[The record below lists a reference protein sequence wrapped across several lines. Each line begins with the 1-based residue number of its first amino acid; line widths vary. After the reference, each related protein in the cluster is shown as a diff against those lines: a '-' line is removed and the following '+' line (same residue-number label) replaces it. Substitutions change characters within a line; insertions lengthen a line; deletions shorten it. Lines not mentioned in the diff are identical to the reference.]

1 MKKLTLLVSL
11 SIVLTFV
18 YAATCF
24 SADQNSARL
33 IPSDVVYGYEN
44 NQKIA
49 EFKNEVP
56 FPEEMLLKSQG
67 DSGIKM
73 DNILLV
79 AEDKSEFSITTES
92 DCCYITVKSG
102 KVHFAISDLPKPLA
116 FVTPQGIVTSRQL
129 ILNANSSSSSLAGML
144 QGTVSVDKNSK
155 SSEYSVYQ
163 GGSLLL
169 ATSDGDRLINNNQ
182 QLLLAQADTGEV
194 DTTTIYNEEEAQSYW
209 SSLTPVQQGLFG
221 VVAVG
226 AVGAGTYQ
234 IIANNRSSNDGSPST
249 P

>member
-1 MKKLTLLVSL
+1 MKKQALLVSL
-11 SIVLTFV
+11 SLILTVV
-18 YAATCF
+18 YVATCF

-33 IPSDVVYGYEN
+33 IPSDVVFGYEN

-92 DCCYITVKSG
+92 DCRYITVKSG
-102 KVHFAISDLPKPLA
+102 KVHFAISDLPKTLA
-116 FVTPQGIVTSRQL
+116 FVTPQGIVTSKQL
-129 ILNANSSSSSLAGML
+129 IVNASNRSMV
-144 QGTVSVDKNSK
+144 QGTVSVDKNAK

-169 ATSDGDRLINNNQ
+169 ATSDGDRLINSQQ

-194 DTTTIYNEEEAQSYW
+194 DTTTVYKSEEEAQSYW
-209 SSLTPVQQGLFG
+209 STLTPVQQGLFG
-221 VVAVG
+221 VAGVG
-226 AVGAGTYQ
+226 LAGWGIYELTDDDD
-234 IIANNRSSNDGSPST
+234 NDGSPST